1 MDAASL
7 TAPRVR
13 LEGGGTALR
22 MPWNGE
28 DVLVRDDS
36 LTALKVAALFA
47 DEGMP
52 EDEKPALVIPLLFA
66 DPDAAFLACD
76 YSVPEFGRLISAAV
90 QQVYG
95 IDNTGGPQRAPLW
108 DPEEDAA
115 AIRTSLR
122 MAYGIDWDAS
132 APSLPWAEFVALVW
146 SLPRETPMGARI
158 FYRNPDNR
166 PKRMKRGANKE
177 EIAEFDRL
185 HRALALKK
193 KRKGSHDSAEAS
205 NAAMN
210 DLALAVRAKMR

>member
-13 LEGGGTALR
+13 LKGGGTALR
-22 MPWNGE
+22 FPWNDE

-36 LTALKVAALFA
+36 LTALEVAGIFA
-47 DEGMP
+47 DADMP
-52 EDEKPALVIPLLFA
+52 EQEKPAKVIPLLFA
-66 DPDAAFLACD
+66 DPDEAFLACD

-90 QQVYG
+90 RQVYG
-95 IDNTGGPQRAPLW
+95 IDNSGGPQRAPLW

-115 AIRTSLR
+115 MIRTSLR
-122 MAYGIDWDAS
+122 MAYGIDWDAD

-158 FYRNPDNR
+158 YYRNPENR
-166 PKRMKRGANKE
+166 PKRMKRNANRA
-177 EIAEFDRL
+177 EIEEFDRL
-185 HRALALKK
+185 HRALALKQK
-193 KRKGSHDSAEAS
+193 KKGSHNTAEAS

-210 DLALAVRAKMR
+210 DLALAVRAKMG